1 MQNDGLITG
10 GEQILRLQT
19 ALDSVQRMNGSVEL
33 IKSLQKAIQVV
44 RENMND
50 RYQLALGEQQS
61 LMAPNDVFML
71 PTG

>member
-1 MQNDGLITG
+1 MNNDGLITG

-50 RYQLALGEQQS
+50 KY
-61 LMAPNDVFML
+61 
-71 PTG
+71 